1 MPAGRRFSGGRNIV
15 RLFWGLFLLLAGQAL
30 LVAILPGS
38 ALLFNLQRAQ
48 QSYVAAQDQQALAAL
63 TTLIAAQVRAGTPI
77 AAALPAAQ
85 QAFADNSRAGDP
97 APPLKGRVALYGET
111 GTRIAGPA
119 PTGDDAGAQRPVVLN
134 GRTLAIARIV
144 APGAP
149 TAASYA
155 FARDQLVGIVA
166 AMVVILL
173 LLLVTGYFIA
183 ARFSSPQVA
192 LFRASRGIAQGDFD
206 VDLTESGP
214 AETQAT
220 MRNLGR
226 IARQFDRLE
235 SARRTWLVAVS
246 EELRVPV
253 RALGDKLAQI
263 EQRTPPSDPDSFA
276 EVVEDVRRLRE
287 MAEDLHAVALADLGR
302 LPVTFTTVDP
312 VALIHNAIWANSRR
326 AKTQRVALEP
336 GALPPTTVPVK
347 WDGAR
352 IEQLFTAL
360 IESSLRYTPAG
371 GRIAL
376 GLEGQRNAWRLIV
389 DDSAPGVDVQLA
401 QQLFEPFYRATKIPG
416 ESVTTS
422 GLGLATAQ
430 AIVEAHHGRI
440 EASNSP
446 LGGLRVTVILPTT
459 PPTA

>member
-1 MPAGRRFSGGRNIV
+1 M

-30 LVAILPGS
+30 LIAVLPGS
-38 ALLFNLQRAQ
+38 LLVLSLERGHEA
-48 QSYVAAQDQQALAAL
+48 YLEAQDRQSLAAFTAL
-63 TTLIAAQVRAGTPI
+63 VSTEMRGGTPI
-77 AAALPAAQ
+77 GGALQATQ
-85 QAFADNSRAGDP
+85 QVFADNSQSGDP
-97 APPLKGRVALYGET
+97 APPLRGRVALYTPG
-111 GTRIAGPA
+111 
-119 PTGDDAGAQRPVVLN
+119 GARLSGAEPDGLGVRLERPVVID
-134 GRTLAIARIV
+134 GRTVAVARIV
-144 APGAP
+144 RPRAR
-149 TAASYA
+149 TAASFA
-155 FARDQLVGIVA
+155 FVRDQLVGIVV
-166 AMVVILL
+166 AMTAILL
-173 LLLVTGYFIA
+173 LLLVSGYFIA
-183 ARFSSPQVA
+183 ARWSRPQMA
-192 LFRASRGIAQGDFD
+192 LFRASRAIAQGDFD
-206 VDLTESGP
+206 ADLTETGP
-214 AETQAT
+214 AETRAT

-226 IARQFDRLE
+226 VARQFDRLE

-253 RALGDKLAQI
+253 HALGEKLANLA
-263 EQRTPPSDPDSFA
+263 ERAPPTEPENFA
-276 EVVEDVRRLRE
+276 EVVEGVRRLEE

-302 LPVTFTTVDP
+302 LPVTFATVDP
-312 VALIHNAIWANSRR
+312 VALIHNAVWSNGRR
-326 AKTQRVALEP
+326 AKAQHVSLEP
-336 GALPPTTVPVK
+336 GDLPATTVPVK

-376 GLEGQRNAWRLIV
+376 GLEGQRNAWRLVI
-389 DDSAPGVDVQLA
+389 DDSAPGVDVGLA
-401 QQLFEPFYRATKIPG
+401 QQLFEPFYRTTRVPG

-446 LGGLRVTVILPTT
+446 LGGLRVTVILPAA

>member
-1 MPAGRRFSGGRNIV
+1 M
-15 RLFWGLFLLLAGQAL
+15 RLFTGLFALLAGQAL
-30 LVAILPGS
+30 LVAVVPGS
-38 ALLFNLQRAQ
+38 ALVFNLQRGQ
-48 QSYVAAQDQQALAAL
+48 QSYLAAQDAQSLTAL
-63 TTLIAAQVRAGTPI
+63 TALIATQVRSGTPL

-85 QAFADNSRAGDP
+85 QALDDNSAAGDP
-97 APPLKGRVALYGET
+97 APPLKGRVALYGP
-111 GTRIAGPA
+111 GNVRIAGIKSDSA
-119 PTGDDAGAQRPVVLN
+119 DIRAEHPVTLG
-134 GRTLAIARIV
+134 GRTIAIARIIG
-144 APGAP
+144 PGVP

-155 FARDQLVGIVA
+155 FARDQLVGIVV
-166 AMVVILL
+166 AMTVILL
-173 LLLVTGYFIA
+173 LLLTTGYIIA
-183 ARFSSPQVA
+183 ARWTRPQIA
-192 LFRASRGIAQGDFD
+192 LFRASRAIAQGDFD
-206 VDLTESGP
+206 ADLSETGP

-226 IARQFDRLE
+226 VARQFDRLE
-235 SARRTWLVAVS
+235 SARRTWLVSVS

-253 RALGDKLAQI
+253 RALGEKLASLA
-263 EQRTPPSDPDSFA
+263 EHNPPADPEGFA
-276 EVVEDVRRLRE
+276 EVAEGVRRLEE

-302 LPVTFTTVDP
+302 LPVTFATVDP
-312 VALIHNAIWANSRR
+312 VALIHNAVWANSRR
-326 AKTQRVALEP
+326 AKVQRVSLEP

-360 IESSLRYTPAG
+360 IENSLRYTPAG

-376 GLEGQRNAWRLIV
+376 GLEGQRNAWRLII

-401 QQLFEPFYRATKIPG
+401 QQLFEPFYRTSMIPG

-446 LGGLRVTVILPTT
+446 LGGLRVTVILPAA